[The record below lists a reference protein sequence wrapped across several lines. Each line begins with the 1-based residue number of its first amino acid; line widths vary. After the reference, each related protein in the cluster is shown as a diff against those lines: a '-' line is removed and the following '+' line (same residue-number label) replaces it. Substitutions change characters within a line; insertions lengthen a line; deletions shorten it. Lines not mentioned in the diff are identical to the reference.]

1 MIKAITI
8 TNYLGSLDEHVNR
21 ALNNTKYETNNSTIH
36 VELGQA
42 EPTHGFLV
50 EKIEG
55 LGPVK
60 ADINMTDLAT
70 TDGSLYNS
78 SRLQTRNIVLTF
90 NFKNCPD
97 AEAARLKTYK
107 YLPIKR
113 KVMLSVETAD
123 RNARV
128 VGYVESNEPDIF
140 SKEVKSVISIIC
152 PDPYF
157 YSNEYGYSPHVI
169 TFAGLESE
177 FEFPFENNSISEDLL
192 IFGNLTEIVSKD
204 FVYEGDQEIGVKMS
218 IAVSST
224 IDTNIILVHVKN
236 SYNTNES
243 VLTSEMRID
252 IEKFHDLMNDTYLL
266 AGDTITIDTTNGQ
279 KKITLLRS
287 GIEYNILNVVT
298 RDSDWFQL
306 AKGFNRF
313 YFTAGGNESHMSFK
327 VENYVIY
334 EGV

>member
-21 ALNNTKYETNNSTIH
+21 ALNSTKYETNNSTIH

-50 EKIEG
+50 EKIDG

-70 TDGSLYNS
+70 TDGSRFNS
-78 SRLQTRNIVLTF
+78 SRLQARNIVLTF

-113 KVMLSVETAD
+113 KVMLSVETED

-128 VGYVESNEPDIF
+128 IGYVESNEPDIF

-152 PDPYF
+152 PDPFF

-169 TFAGLESE
+169 QFTGLNSE
-177 FEFPFENNSISEDLL
+177 FEFPFSNDSLTDDLL
-192 IFGNLTEIVSKD
+192 IFGTMESILEKSFI
-204 FVYEGDQEIGVKMS
+204 YEGDQEVGLNMAIH
-218 IAVSST
+218 VSSQIST
-224 IDTNIILVHVKN
+224 DIAIYHKKN
-236 SYNTNES
+236 SYNPNDPE
-243 VLTSEMRID
+243 LTSYFYID
-252 IEKFHDLMNDTYLL
+252 MEKFNDLMETPLV
-266 AGDTITIDTTNGQ
+266 AGDIINIDTTNGN
-279 KKITLLRS
+279 KRITLTRS
-287 GIEYNILNVVT
+287 GTEYNILNAVT

-306 AKGFNRF
+306 AKGTNRF
-313 YFTAGGNESHMSFK
+313 ILDASGNHSHMTFRI
-327 VENYVIY
+327 ENYVIY

>member
-21 ALNNTKYETNNSTIH
+21 ALNTTKYETNNSTIH

-42 EPTHGFLV
+42 EPTHGFLID
-50 EKIEG
+50 KIEG

-70 TDGSLYNS
+70 TDGSRYNS
-78 SRLQTRNIVLTF
+78 SRLQTRNIVLTL
-90 NFKNCPD
+90 NFKQCPD
-97 AEAARLKTYK
+97 AEAARLRTYK

-113 KVMLSVETAD
+113 KVLLSVETGE

-128 VGYVESNEPDIF
+128 TGYVESNEPDIF

-152 PDPYF
+152 PDPFF
-157 YSNEYGYSPHVI
+157 YSNEPGYSPHTI
-169 TFAGLESE
+169 TFAGLQSE
-177 FEFPFENNSISEDLL
+177 FEFPFSNDS
-192 IFGNLTEIVSKD
+192 LTENLISFGEIEEIVTKD
-204 FVYEGDQEIGVKMS
+204 FLYDGDQETGVRML
-218 IAVSST
+218 IDVHST
-224 IDTNIILVHVKN
+224 IDTNITIVQNKN
-236 SYNTNES
+236 SYNPNEPLL
-243 VLTSEMRID
+243 VSEFFLD
-252 IEKFHDLMNDTYLL
+252 IEKFYDLMDETYLT
-266 AGDTITIDTTNGQ
+266 AGDKIVIDTVDGNKDIRLIRGGT
-279 KKITLLRS
+279 
-287 GIEYNILNVVT
+287 EYNILNVVS

-306 AKGFNRF
+306 AKGLNRF
-313 YFTAGGNESHMSFK
+313 YFTAGGNESHMEFK